1 MDLNNAFIYH
11 PFAVER
17 DFAALVSLL
26 HTVELI
32 DQSGEDVS
40 EATLREQLTWTGHN
54 PALDRWVAY
63 LPDSTTL
70 VGYGAIFN
78 ASHDDTTDLSIAVHP
93 EWRQRNIGR
102 ELLSRLL
109 IRARQVGAKN
119 VCAYA
124 NVRHSGANTFLR
136 MHAFEP
142 IATYVRM
149 VHMVH
154 MVHMAASGLLEFPL
168 PDIPA
173 GFAIRSYD
181 QIQQRDLFMEAVN
194 RGYAGVWGHHQIS
207 DEGLMTWLPQL
218 PPEGIFLLFA
228 PDSSIAGIC
237 RAEISTHL
245 TTLRGIVTGLID
257 APGVVSTY
265 RNANLYLP
273 LLLTTLHWLISQSP
287 ASIELEAWGE
297 VPDVLAQYRALGF
310 IPIQEEISYQ
320 HLL

>member
-1 MDLNNAFIYH
+1 MDLNNAFIYR
-11 PFAVER
+11 PFAIER

-26 HTVELI
+26 HNVELI

-63 LPDSTTL
+63 LPDSTSL
-70 VGYGAIFN
+70 VGYGTIFN
-78 ASHDDTTDLSIAVHP
+78 AVNNDTTDLYIAVHP
-93 EWRQRNIGR
+93 EWRQHSIGH
-102 ELLSRLL
+102 ELLSHLL
-109 IRARQVGAKN
+109 IRARQVGVKN

-124 NVRHSGANTFLR
+124 NVQNSGANAFLR
-136 MHAFEP
+136 MHGFEP
-142 IATYVRM
+142 VATYVR
-149 VHMVH
+149 
-154 MVHMAASGLLEFPL
+154 MAASGLLEFPL
-168 PDIPA
+168 PEIPA
-173 GFAIRSYD
+173 GFTIRSYD

-194 RGYAGVWGHHQIS
+194 RGYAGLWGHHQIS
-207 DEGLMTWLPQL
+207 HEGLMTWLPQL

-228 PDSSIAGIC
+228 PDGSIAGIC
-237 RAEISTHL
+237 RAYLSAHL

-257 APGVVSTY
+257 APGVVPAY

-273 LLLTTLHWLISQSP
+273 LLLTTLHWLVSQSP

-310 IPIQEEISYQ
+310 IPVQEEISYQ
-320 HLL
+320 HPLG